1 MNPVRS
7 KENFAYADKMLL
19 LVSRTFA
26 LNINVLSG
34 DLKKAVLL
42 AYLYLR
48 IADTVEDD
56 PVLPALQK
64 EALLGLF
71 AGVFKD
77 GGYHETALRDFLNA
91 LPESWRTSADPN
103 YELCVNTETVVSLLP
118 LLPLKY
124 VRPVSNVVQEMCGG
138 MAKYALKQE
147 ARLAKGW
154 FTLETV
160 AELDD
165 YCYYVAGIVGKLLT
179 ELFIVSAPAIS
190 EERAAAMR
198 KLDVSFGLSL
208 QVTNII
214 KDIHEDAS
222 RKVCFVPE
230 ALCREFG
237 IPHSP
242 DLFSPGVPIEKKGKV
257 MDALI
262 QKAWGHLKDALDY
275 TLRIPRRYAR
285 IRLFCL
291 WPLFMAAENLRV
303 IGKGENLFL
312 SEQKLKISR
321 VAVKKIIRKTML
333 HFYSDSW
340 LRREFLRMRA

>member
-1 MNPVRS
+1 MKPLHF

-56 PVLPALQK
+56 PVLPASQK
-64 EALLGLF
+64 ESLLGFF
-71 AGVFKD
+71 AGIFKD
-77 GGYHETALRDFLNA
+77 GEFRENALEAFLKA
-91 LPESWRTSADPN
+91 LPESWHTSADPN
-103 YELCVNTETVVSLLP
+103 HELCVKAETVVSLFP
-118 LLPLKY
+118 LLPPEYAK
-124 VRPVSNVVQEMCGG
+124 PVSGVVEEMCGG

-147 ARLAKGW
+147 ASLAKGW
-154 FTLETV
+154 FTLETI

-190 EERAAAMR
+190 KEQAAVMR

-214 KDIHEDAS
+214 KDIHEDAA
-222 RKVCFVPE
+222 RKVCFIPE
-230 ALCREFG
+230 ALCREFE

-242 DLFSPGVPIEKKGKV
+242 ELFSPEVSPEKKGKV
-257 MDALI
+257 MDVLI
-262 QKAWGHLKDALDY
+262 QKAWGHLEDALEY
-275 TLRIPRRYAR
+275 TLQIPWRYAR

-291 WPLFMAAENLRV
+291 WPLFMAAENLKV

-312 SEQKLKISR
+312 SERKLKISR
-321 VAVKKIIRKTML
+321 QTVKRIIRKTMF

-340 LRREFLRMRA
+340 LRREFLRIRT